1 MNKLLKFTLGLAAV
15 ATLAACN
22 QQANNQSNNTNTS
35 APASSDSTD
44 KQEKIVYV
52 NSDTLA
58 EKYQYFVD
66 VRNKLEAKVTKAR
79 NDLQAKGQAYQREL
93 AEYNQKAATM
103 SASERQAAEERLIR
117 HQNDLGQMDQK
128 ASTSIAEEEQT
139 EFTKVYTTITDY
151 LKRHSEEN
159 GYRLVLTYSKTNPAV
174 LYADPVMD
182 ITNQVI
188 DALNEEYKKKNEEK
202 KK

>member
-1 MNKLLKFTLGLAAV
+1 MDKLLKFTLGLAAV

>member
-1 MNKLLKFTLGLAAV
+1 MNKLVKLTLGLAVV
-15 ATLAACN
+15 ATIAACN
-22 QQANNQSNNTNTS
+22 QKPGDQPAASS
-35 APASSDSTD
+35 APAATDSTD

-58 EKYQYFVD
+58 EKYQYFVE
-66 VRNKLEAKVTKAR
+66 VRSKLEAKVTKAR

-117 HQNDLGQMDQK
+117 HQNDLGQMDQN
-128 ASTSIAEEEQT
+128 ASTSIAEEEQA

-159 GYRLVLTYSKTNPAV
+159 GFRLVLTYSKTNPAV
-174 LYADPVMD
+174 LYADPAMD
-182 ITNQVI
+182 ITGQVI
-188 DALNEEYKKKNEEK
+188 DALNEEYKKKSEEK

>member
-1 MNKLLKFTLGLAAV
+1 MNKLVKLTLGLAAA
-15 ATLAACN
+15 ATMVACN
-22 QQANNQSNNTNTS
+22 QQPSNNQTATS
-35 APASSDSTD
+35 TAPAASDSTD

-79 NDLQAKGQAYQREL
+79 NDLQAKGEAYQREL
-93 AEYNQKAATM
+93 ADYNQKAASM

-128 ASTSIAEEEQT
+128 ASSSIAEEEQT

-151 LKRHSEEN
+151 LKRHSEEK

-182 ITNQVI
+182 VTNDVVK
-188 DALNEEYKKKNEEK
+188 ALNEEYKKKNEEK

>member
-188 DALNEEYKKKNEEK
+188 GALNEEYKKKNEEK

>member
-15 ATLAACN
+15 ATLAAYN

>member
-1 MNKLLKFTLGLAAV
+1 MNKLVKLTLGLAAA
-15 ATLAACN
+15 ATMVACN
-22 QQANNQSNNTNTS
+22 QTPNKQST
-35 APASSDSTD
+35 AASTPVAADSTN

-58 EKYQYFVD
+58 EKYQYFVE
-66 VRNKLEAKVTKAR
+66 VRGKLEAKVTKAR
-79 NDLQAKGQAYQREL
+79 DDLQAKGQAYQREL

-117 HQNDLGQMDQK
+117 QQNDLGQMDQN

-174 LYADPVMD
+174 LYADPMMD
-182 ITNQVI
+182 ITDQVI
-188 DALNEEYKKKNEEK
+188 DALNEEYKKKSEEK